1 MSLTLTYAGFNY
13 LDRTLALQLGEL
25 QPKGITLR
33 YVTLPE
39 VGALFRRMA
48 QFAEFDAAEMSLST
62 LMLMAGRGDRRLVAL
77 PVFPSRSFR
86 HGFLFV
92 RADSPLRTP
101 ADLAGMRVGV
111 QDYQATAYL
120 WIRALLEHEYGVPP
134 SAMTWVVGGLDVP
147 NPAERL
153 RHAAP
158 PGVEIVSAPGNRTLE
173 DMLQDGELDA
183 VLTPERLHTLRRGPA
198 HLRRLIP
205 DHADAER
212 EYYAR
217 TGHFPIM
224 HVVALRR
231 DVYEANPWIA
241 TSLVDAFEAAKR
253 AGMERLRRASAPAL
267 TLPWLED
274 ALAEVDELFGGDPFP
289 IGFEANRP
297 ILEQMAAYSHEQGL
311 SEQLLRPE
319 DIFAPETIGHTPA
332 DVSGSV
338 AA

>member
-1 MSLTLTYAGFNY
+1 VALTLTYAGFNY
-13 LDRTLALQLGEL
+13 LDRTLPLQLGEV
-25 QPKGITLR
+25 QPEGIELR
-33 YVTLPE
+33 YVAIHE
-39 VGALFRRMA
+39 IGALFRRMA

-92 RADSPLRTP
+92 RADSPLGSPSELSGARI
-101 ADLAGMRVGV
+101 GV

-120 WIRALLEHEYGVPP
+120 WLRALLEHDYGVPP
-134 SAMTWVVGGLDVP
+134 TAITWVVGGLDVP

-158 PGVEIVSAPGNRTLE
+158 PGVEIVTAPGDRTLE
-173 DMLQDGELDA
+173 QMLQDGELDA
-183 VLTPERLHTLRRGPA
+183 LLTPERLHAIRDDPA
-198 HLRRLIP
+198 PVRRLIP
-205 DHADAER
+205 DHAAVER
-212 EYYAR
+212 DWYDR
-217 TGHFPIM
+217 TGYLPIM
-224 HVVALRR
+224 HVVAVRR
-231 DVYEANPWIA
+231 DVYEANRWIA

-253 AGMERLRRASAPAL
+253 AGMERLRRLSTPAVA
-267 TLPWLED
+267 LPWLED
-274 ALAEVDELFGGDPFP
+274 ALAEVDEVFGGDPFP

-297 ILEQMAAYSHEQGL
+297 ILEQMARYSHEQGL

-319 DIFAPETIGHTPA
+319 ELFAEETLDHVP
-332 DVSGSV
+332 SGQV